1 MARPPLRA
9 VVVLVVAG
17 ALLCVAGAAA
27 IALGLLNP
35 ELISDRLPPEAIIDA
50 AAVGG
55 AAVALGVATELLG
68 VAHLGIALALRRGA
82 GLAVTGGV
90 VLSASMAVLAFAFA
104 IAALVSLASG
114 SAPAIVMLP
123 AAVGLA
129 VGAVGYAVAAAAIIG
144 AGRPAA

>member
-1 MARPPLRA
+1 MARPPFRA
-9 VVVLVVAG
+9 IAILVAAG
-17 ALLCVAGAAA
+17 ALLCLAGASS
-27 IALGLLNP
+27 IALGLLKP

-55 AAVALGVATELLG
+55 AAVALGVATALLG
-68 VAHLGIALALRRGA
+68 VAHLGTALLLRRGA

-123 AAVGLA
+123 AAMGLA
-129 VGAVGYAVAAAAIIG
+129 GGAVAYAAAAAALIG